1 MPKQSELEQQMTK
14 QSELEQQMMKQSELE
29 QQLTKQSELE
39 QQMTKQSELE
49 QQLCTQKWQ
58 LEAAVRSEA
67 MLKQQLE
74 QLSTVSGWLPSDCP
88 VIRAY

>member
-1 MPKQSELEQQMTK
+1 MQETELKKEQD
-14 QSELEQQMMKQSELE
+14 
-29 QQLTKQSELE
+29 QQLSRE

-49 QQLCTQKWQ
+49 QQLSTQKWQ

-74 QLSTVSGWLPSDCP
+74 QLSTVSDWLPSD
-88 VIRAY
+88 